1 MSGENTNPT
10 PPANTPPATPPPAN
24 NPPAPPANPAPAN
37 PPAESTPPAP
47 ATPLADPGTSPENPP
62 AETPPAQPEQPKPE
76 LPDILDLAKT
86 DEEQER
92 AATEAEKAA
101 ESAWLKDAG
110 IEIGKDFEFKAPDGS
125 DVSFA
130 ARDAAAML
138 AAMRHSG
145 IPADKAKD
153 MLIATAALEKV
164 REQHQEAEERK
175 VLQQLREEAVQEFG
189 PGIRAAARDMQA
201 GGLQLFGKELWEDIC
216 TIPALVN
223 DRRFIRAMA
232 GLGRFQRND
241 TGGPAPAPATG
252 AAGGELQFDLAT
264 FSKGMK

>member
-10 PPANTPPATPPPAN
+10 PPANTPAATPPPAN

-47 ATPLADPGTSPENPP
+47 TTPPADPGTPPANPP
-62 AETPPAQPEQPKPE
+62 AETPPAQPEQPKKD
-76 LPDILDLAKT
+76 LPDILDLART
-86 DEEQER
+86 DEDQER

-130 ARDAAAML
+130 AKDAAAML

-164 REQHQEAEERK
+164 REQQQEAEERK

-241 TGGPAPAPATG
+241 NGGPAPAPATG
-252 AAGGELQFDLAT
+252 AAGGALQFDLAT